1 MERLKMSL
9 GREFE
14 NTDYKFQVHMPGNTR
29 SVSLN
34 FRGEKTVKVV
44 GALAEKRPRDGEEF
58 SGMLLKK
65 SFTYT
70 LADATDIASRIHIP
84 QVNDHK

>member
-1 MERLKMSL
+1 MGRLKMGL
-9 GREFE
+9 TREFE
-14 NTDYKFQVHMPGNTR
+14 QTDYKFQIHMPANSKT
-29 SVSLN
+29 VSLN

-65 SFTYT
+65 AFTYT
-70 LADATDIASRIHIP
+70 LADIKDIPS
-84 QVNDHK
+84 K